1 MWAAFSF
8 LCYLLDAMLSGLIY
22 WLSPRRRRFMRR
34 LGRPALA
41 RLEAHIKTAGS
52 PAAVLFCTIQLHANA
67 EFLAFA
73 ISSPEGAL
81 SRFAPTATPAQA
93 EACLAAMLIYSAA
106 QFVREEM
113 QRDDGQIIPLLA
125 HVAGLEVTQVM
136 LRRDQLRKA
145 PRSEEWQLYTWLVT
159 ALGGERP
166 AYNAQ
171 LERAFSYGYLSYI
184 GQYRPALERAL
195 AQLES

>member
-1 MWAAFSF
+1 
-8 LCYLLDAMLSGLIY
+8 
-22 WLSPRRRRFMRR
+22 
-34 LGRPALA
+34 
-41 RLEAHIKTAGS
+41 
-52 PAAVLFCTIQLHANA
+52 
-67 EFLAFA
+67 
-73 ISSPEGAL
+73 
-81 SRFAPTATPAQA
+81 
-93 EACLAAMLIYSAA
+93 
-106 QFVREEM
+106 
-113 QRDDGQIIPLLA
+113 LLA

-145 PRSEEWQLYTWLVT
+145 PRSEEWMLYIWLTT

-166 AYNAQ
+166 AYDAQ

>member
-1 MWAAFSF
+1 
-8 LCYLLDAMLSGLIY
+8 MLSGLIY

-34 LGRPALA
+34 LGRPALTT
-41 RLEAHIKTAGS
+41 LEARVKTAGS
-52 PAAVLFCTIQLHANA
+52 PAAFSFCTILLHANA

-73 ISSPEGAL
+73 ISSPDGAL
-81 SRFAPTATPAQA
+81 SRFAATATSAQV
-93 EACLAAMLIYSAA
+93 EACLVAMLIYSAA
-106 QFVREEM
+106 QFAREEM
-113 QRDDGQIIPLLA
+113 RRDDGEIIPLLA
-125 HVAGLEVTQVM
+125 HVTGLEVTRVM

-145 PRSEEWQLYTWLVT
+145 PRSEEWQLYTWLVA

-166 AYNAQ
+166 AYDAS
-171 LERAFSYGYLSYI
+171 LEPAFSYGYLTYI

>member
-1 MWAAFSF
+1 M
-8 LCYLLDAMLSGLIY
+8 MLSGLIY

-34 LGRPALA
+34 LGRPALIAIEA
-41 RLEAHIKTAGS
+41 RLATAGS
-52 PAAVLFCTIQLHANA
+52 PAAIAFCSTLLHANA
-67 EFLAFA
+67 EFLAFV
-73 ISSPEGAL
+73 ISSPDGAL
-81 SRFAPTATPAQA
+81 ARFAPTATPARV

-106 QFVREEM
+106 QFAREEM

-145 PRSEEWQLYTWLVT
+145 PRSEEWMLYNWLVA

-166 AYNAQ
+166 AYDAS

-195 AQLES
+195 TRLES

>member
-1 MWAAFSF
+1 
-8 LCYLLDAMLSGLIY
+8 MLSGLIY

-41 RLEAHIKTAGS
+41 SLEARVKTAGS
-52 PAAVLFCTIQLHANA
+52 PAAVSFCTILLHANA

-73 ISSPEGAL
+73 ISSLDGAL
-81 SRFAPTATPAQA
+81 SRFALTATPAQI

-106 QFVREEM
+106 QFSREEM
-113 QRDDGQIIPLLA
+113 RRDDGEMIPLLA
-125 HVAGLEVTQVM
+125 HITGLGVTQVM
-136 LRRDQLRKA
+136 LCRDQLRKA
-145 PRSEEWQLYTWLVT
+145 PRSEEWMLYIWLVE

-166 AYNAQ
+166 AYDAQ

>member
-1 MWAAFSF
+1 
-8 LCYLLDAMLSGLIY
+8 MLSGLLY

-41 RLEAHIKTAGS
+41 RLEARLASAGA
-52 PAAVLFCTIQLHANA
+52 PAALLLCTTLLHANA

-73 ISSPEGAL
+73 ISSPDGAL
-81 SRFAPTATPAQA
+81 ARFAASATPAQV

-106 QFVREEM
+106 LFAREEM
-113 QRDDGQIIPLLA
+113 QRDDGQMIPLLA

-145 PRSEEWQLYTWLVT
+145 PRSEEWMLYTWLAA
-159 ALGGERP
+159 ALGGARP
-166 AYNAQ
+166 AYDAQ

>member
-1 MWAAFSF
+1 
-8 LCYLLDAMLSGLIY
+8 MLAGLWY

-41 RLEAHIKTAGS
+41 HLEARLAAAGS
-52 PAAVLFCTIQLHANA
+52 PPAVSLCTLMLHANA

-73 ISSPEGAL
+73 ISSPEGSLA
-81 SRFAPTATPAQA
+81 RFAGSATPAQV
-93 EACLAAMLIYSAA
+93 EAALAATLIYSAA
-106 QFVREEM
+106 LFAREEM
-113 QRDDGQIIPLLA
+113 QRDDGQLIPLLA

-145 PRSEEWQLYTWLVT
+145 PRSEEWQLYTWLAL

-166 AYNAQ
+166 AYDAQ

-184 GQYRPALERAL
+184 GQYRPALARAI

>member
-1 MWAAFSF
+1 
-8 LCYLLDAMLSGLIY
+8 MLSGLRY

-41 RLEAHIKTAGS
+41 RLDARLTTAGA
-52 PAAVLFCTIQLHANA
+52 PAAIAFCSIQLHANA

-73 ISSPEGAL
+73 TSSPDGAL
-81 SRFAPTATPAQA
+81 AGFAASATTAQV
-93 EACLAAMLIYSAA
+93 EACLAAMLIYSATLFA
-106 QFVREEM
+106 REEM
-113 QRDDGQIIPLLA
+113 QRDDSQLIPLLA
-125 HVAGLEVTQVM
+125 HVAGIEVTQVM

-145 PRSEEWQLYTWLVT
+145 PRSEEWQLYAWLVA

-166 AYNAQ
+166 AYDAQ

-184 GQYRPALERAL
+184 GQYRPALERVL

>member
-1 MWAAFSF
+1 MSF
-8 LCYLLDAMLSGLIY
+8 CM
-22 WLSPRRRRFMRR
+22 
-34 LGRPALA
+34 
-41 RLEAHIKTAGS
+41 
-52 PAAVLFCTIQLHANA
+52 TIVDANA

-73 ISSPEGAL
+73 ISSPDGPL
-81 SRFAPTATPAQA
+81 VRFASSATPAQV

-106 QFVREEM
+106 QFAREEM
-113 QRDDGQIIPLLA
+113 RRDDGEIIPLLA
-125 HVAGLEVTQVM
+125 HVTGLEPTQVM
-136 LRRDQLRKA
+136 IRRDQLRKA
-145 PRSEEWQLYTWLVT
+145 PRSEEWQLYTWLVA

-166 AYNAQ
+166 AYDAQ

>member
-1 MWAAFSF
+1 
-8 LCYLLDAMLSGLIY
+8 MLSGLIY
-22 WLSPRRRRFMRR
+22 QLSPRRRRFMRN

-41 RLEAHIKTAGS
+41 PLEARLATSGS
-52 PAAVLFCTIQLHANA
+52 PAAIDFCATILHSNA
-67 EFLAFA
+67 EYLTYA

-81 SRFAPTATPAQA
+81 AEFASSATPAQI

-106 QFVREEM
+106 QFAREEM
-113 QRDDGQIIPLLA
+113 QRDDSQIIPLLA
-125 HVAGLEVTQVM
+125 HVTGLEATQVM

-145 PRSEEWQLYTWLVT
+145 PRSEEWLLYGWLVA
-159 ALGGERP
+159 ALGGGRP
-166 AYNAQ
+166 AYDAR
-171 LERAFSYGYLSYI
+171 LERAFAYGYLSYL

>member
-1 MWAAFSF
+1 
-8 LCYLLDAMLSGLIY
+8 MLSGFIY
-22 WLSPRRRRFMRR
+22 WLSPQRRRFMRR
-34 LGRPALA
+34 LGHPARAPLRDRLA
-41 RLEAHIKTAGS
+41 DAGS
-52 PAAVLFCTIQLHANA
+52 EAASSFCSALLDANV

-73 ISSPEGAL
+73 ISSADGAL
-81 SRFAPTATPAQA
+81 ARFASTATPAQV

-106 QFVREEM
+106 QFARDEM
-113 QRDDGQIIPLLA
+113 RRDDGEMIPLLA
-125 HVAGLEVTQVM
+125 RVTGLEVMQVM

-145 PRSEEWQLYTWLVT
+145 PRSEEWLLYTWLVA

-166 AYNAQ
+166 AYDAQ

-184 GQYRPALERAL
+184 GQYRPKLERAL

>member
-1 MWAAFSF
+1 MLAG
-8 LCYLLDAMLSGLIY
+8 LLY

-34 LGRPALA
+34 LGRPALLSLEE
-41 RLEAHIKTAGS
+41 RLASAGS
-52 PAAVLFCTIQLHANA
+52 PAAVSLCTAMLDANA

-73 ISSPEGAL
+73 ISSPDGAL
-81 SRFAPTATPAQA
+81 ARFAANATSTQV
-93 EACLAAMLIYSAA
+93 EAALAAMLIYSAA
-106 QFVREEM
+106 LFAREEM
-113 QRDDGQIIPLLA
+113 QRDDGQLIPLLA

-145 PRSEEWQLYTWLVT
+145 PRSEEWQLYTWLVM

-166 AYNAQ
+166 AYDAQ

-184 GQYRPALERAL
+184 GQYRPALARAL

>member
-1 MWAAFSF
+1 
-8 LCYLLDAMLSGLIY
+8 MLSGLIY
-22 WLSPRRRRFMRR
+22 WLSPRRRSFMRR
-34 LGRPALA
+34 LGKPALA
-41 RLEAHIKTAGS
+41 NLEERLKTSGS
-52 PAAVLFCTIQLHANA
+52 AAAISFCTILLHANA
-67 EFLAFA
+67 EFLAYG
-73 ISSPEGAL
+73 ISSPDGAL
-81 SRFAPTATPAQA
+81 ATFATSATSGQVQ
-93 EACLAAMLIYSAA
+93 ACLAAMLIYSTA
-106 QFVREEM
+106 QFAREEM

-145 PRSEEWQLYTWLVT
+145 PRSEEWMLYGWLVA

-166 AYNAQ
+166 AHDAS
-171 LERAFSYGYLSYI
+171 LERGFAYGYLSYI

>member
-1 MWAAFSF
+1 MRCSPACFTGFRRAAVAS
-8 LCYLLDAMLSGLIY
+8 CDGSGVLPSRH
-22 WLSPRRRRFMRR
+22 LE
-34 LGRPALA
+34 A
-41 RLEAHIKTAGS
+41 RLKTAGS
-52 PAAVLFCTIQLHANA
+52 PAAITFCSTLLHANA

-73 ISSPEGAL
+73 ISSSDGAL
-81 SRFAPTATPAQA
+81 TRFAASATPAQV

-106 QFVREEM
+106 QFAREEM
-113 QRDDGQIIPLLA
+113 QRDDSQMIPLLA
-125 HVAGLEVTQVM
+125 HVAGLEVTQVI

-145 PRSEEWQLYTWLVT
+145 PRSEEWMLYTWLVA
-159 ALGGERP
+159 ALGSERP
-166 AYNAQ
+166 VYDAQ